1 MLNHRGPFGERAG
14 EVWLWDN
21 ARVETHSVPS
31 GVVLDV
37 IRLAGRWDVSPEELL
52 EGLDIPSETL
62 ADALARVP
70 LPSYLAVVE
79 RARTLTGE
87 PGLGF
92 CMGLQARVSAFG
104 HLGFAAMSAS
114 TVREA
119 IDLAVQFAPMISTAM
134 TLRLRVE
141 SGVASLIVEEV
152 ADLGNVRDVIV
163 IARLAALWTIALAL
177 TGEDLKGTAE
187 MAIARPP
194 YSARFEHLVP
204 PLAYDRP
211 TNRIVL
217 RAEAL
222 DVPLIMADPVAL
234 RLARE
239 HCEKALDSIS
249 SGGRLVRT
257 VRQLLSKPDGGFLGL
272 EEVAGAVHMSP
283 STLKRRLLLQGYS
296 LSGLL
301 QEERRDRALLLL
313 RSSAL
318 SIDDVADRL
327 GYSSVQNFTRAFR
340 RWTSTTPAAYRQS
353 CAANGASTMPLGPVL
368 RADGPNGAA

>member
-1 MLNHRGPFGERAG
+1 
-14 EVWLWDN
+14 
-21 ARVETHSVPS
+21 VPS
-31 GVVLDV
+31 GVLLDV
-37 IRLAGRWDVSPEELL
+37 IRLAGRWDVTADDLL
-52 EGLDIPSETL
+52 VGVEIPREILDDP
-62 ADALARVP
+62 LARVP
-70 LPSYLAVVE
+70 LASYLAVVD

-87 PGLGF
+87 PGFGF

-119 IDLAVQFAPMISTAM
+119 IEVAVQFAPMISTAM
-134 TLRLRVE
+134 TMRLRVE
-141 SGVASLIVEEV
+141 SGVASIIVEER
-152 ADLGNVRDVIV
+152 AELGNLRDVI
-163 IARLAALWTIALAL
+163 ILARLAALWTIAMSL

-187 MAIARPP
+187 VTIPEPP
-194 YSARFEHLVP
+194 YHARFEHLVP
-204 PLAYDRP
+204 PLTYGRP

-234 RLARE
+234 RVARE

-257 VRQLLSKPDGGFLGL
+257 VRQMLSKPDGGFLDL
-272 EEVAGAVHMSP
+272 EEAAEAVHMSP
-283 STLKRRLLLQGYS
+283 STLKRRLMLQGYS
-296 LSGLL
+296 LSMLL

-327 GYSSVQNFTRAFR
+327 GYSSVQNFARAFR
-340 RWTSTTPAAYRQS
+340 RWTGSTPAAYRLS
-353 CAANGASTMPLGPVL
+353 CANGGGSPLAAPVL
-368 RADGPNGAA
+368 RAHGPTDA

>member
-1 MLNHRGPFGERAG
+1 
-14 EVWLWDN
+14 
-21 ARVETHSVPS
+21 
-31 GVVLDV
+31 
-37 IRLAGRWDVSPEELL
+37 VSPEELL

-62 ADALARVP
+62 GDALGRVP
-70 LPSYLAVVE
+70 LSGYLAVLE
-79 RARTLTGE
+79 RARARTGE

-92 CMGLQARVSAFG
+92 CLGLQARVSAFG

-119 IDLAVQFAPMISTAM
+119 IDIAVQFAPIISTAM
-134 TLRLRVE
+134 NLRLRVE
-141 SGVASLIVEEV
+141 SGVASLIVEER
-152 ADLGNVRDVIV
+152 ADLGSVRDVVV
-163 IARLAALWTIALAL
+163 IARLAALWTIAQAL

-187 MAIARPP
+187 IAIPRPA
-194 YSARFEHLVP
+194 YSSRFEHLVP
-204 PLAYDRP
+204 PLTYDRP

-257 VRQLLSKPDGGFLGL
+257 VRQLLSKPDGGFLDL
-272 EEVAGAVHMSP
+272 DEVADSVHMSP
-283 STLKRRLLLQGYS
+283 STLKRRLMLQGYS
-296 LSGLL
+296 LSALL

-327 GYSSVQNFTRAFR
+327 GYSSVQNFARAFR
-340 RWTSTTPAAYRQS
+340 RWTGTTPAAYRQS
-353 CAANGASTMPLGPVL
+353 CVMNGVAVMSPAPGLRPL
-368 RADGPNGAA
+368 PNGSG

>member
-1 MLNHRGPFGERAG
+1 M
-14 EVWLWDN
+14 
-21 ARVETHSVPS
+21 ETHSVPS

-37 IRLAGRWDVSPEELL
+37 IRLVGRWDVGRAELL
-52 EGLDIPSETL
+52 EGVELPGETL
-62 ADALARVP
+62 DDPLGRVP
-70 LPSYLAVVE
+70 LTSYLAIVD

-104 HLGFAAMSAS
+104 HFGFAAMSAS

-119 IDLAVQFAPMISTAM
+119 IDIAIQFAPMISTAM
-134 TLRLRVE
+134 ALRLRVE
-141 SGVASLIVEEV
+141 SGLASLIVEEH

-163 IARLAALWTIALAL
+163 IARIAALWTIAIAL

-187 MAIARPP
+187 MAIPQPA
-194 YSARFEHLVP
+194 YHARFEHLVP
-204 PLAYDRP
+204 HATYGRP
-211 TNRIVL
+211 THRIVM

-234 RLARE
+234 RVARE

-257 VRQLLSKPDGGFLGL
+257 VRQLLSKPDGGFLDL
-272 EEVAGAVHMSP
+272 EEVAEAVHMSP
-283 STLKRRLLLQGYS
+283 STLKRRLMLQGYS
-296 LSGLL
+296 LSALL

-327 GYSSVQNFTRAFR
+327 GYSSVQNFARAFR
-340 RWTSTTPAAYRQS
+340 RWTGTTPAGYRQS
-353 CAANGASTMPLGPVL
+353 CAANGGSTMPHAPVL
-368 RADGPNGAA
+368 RADWREV

>member
-1 MLNHRGPFGERAG
+1 M
-14 EVWLWDN
+14 
-21 ARVETHSVPS
+21 ETHSVPS
-31 GVVLDV
+31 GVVADV
-37 IRLAGRWDVSPEELL
+37 IRLAGRWDVPPEELL
-52 EGLDIPSETL
+52 EGLEFPKETL
-62 ADALARVP
+62 DDALARVP
-70 LPSYLAVVE
+70 LPSYLAVLD

-92 CMGLQARVSAFG
+92 CLGLQAHVSAFG
-104 HLGFAAMSAS
+104 HFGFAAMSAS

-119 IDLAVQFAPMISTAM
+119 IEIAVQFAPMISTAM
-134 TLRLRVE
+134 SMRLLVE
-141 SGVASLIVEEV
+141 SGVASLIVEER
-152 ADLGNVRDVIV
+152 ADLGNVRDIVV
-163 IARLAALWTIALAL
+163 IARLASLWTIALSL

-187 MAIARPP
+187 MSIPEPP

-204 PLAYDRP
+204 PLTYGRP
-211 TNRIVL
+211 TSRIVL

-257 VRQLLSKPDGGFLGL
+257 VRQLLSKPDGGFLDL
-272 EEVAGAVHMSP
+272 EEVADAVHMSP
-283 STLKRRLLLQGYS
+283 STLKRRLMLQGYS
-296 LSGLL
+296 LSALL

-327 GYSSVQNFTRAFR
+327 GYSSVQNFARAFR
-340 RWTSTTPAAYRQS
+340 RWTGTTPAAYRQS
-353 CAANGASTMPLGPVL
+353 CATNGTSPTPLAPVL
-368 RADGPNGAA
+368 RIDGPNGDA

>member
-1 MLNHRGPFGERAG
+1 M
-14 EVWLWDN
+14 
-21 ARVETHSVPS
+21 ETHSVPS
-31 GVVLDV
+31 GVLLDV
-37 IRLAGRWDVSPEELL
+37 IRLAGRWDVSPDDLL
-52 EGLDIPSETL
+52 AGVDIPREVL
-62 ADALARVP
+62 DDPVARVP
-70 LPSYLAVVE
+70 LASYLVVVD

-87 PGLGF
+87 PGFGF

-104 HLGFAAMSAS
+104 HLGFAAMSAG

-119 IDLAVQFAPMISTAM
+119 IEIAVQFAPMISTAM

-141 SGVASLIVEEV
+141 SGVASIIVEEG

-163 IARLAALWTIALAL
+163 LARLAALWTIAMSL

-187 MAIARPP
+187 VSIPEPP
-194 YSARFEHLVP
+194 YHARFEHLVP
-204 PLAYDRP
+204 PLTYGRP

-249 SGGRLVRT
+249 AGGRLVRT
-257 VRQLLSKPDGGFLGL
+257 VRQLLSKPDGGFLDL
-272 EEVAGAVHMSP
+272 EEAAEAVHMSP

-296 LSGLL
+296 LSALL

-327 GYSSVQNFTRAFR
+327 GYSSVQNFARAFR
-340 RWTSTTPAAYRQS
+340 RWTGSTPAAYRLS
-353 CAANGASTMPLGPVL
+353 CMNGATAPLVAPLLSGPTD
-368 RADGPNGAA
+368 A

>member
-1 MLNHRGPFGERAG
+1 MTTHSARAG
-14 EVWLWDN
+14 
-21 ARVETHSVPS
+21 THSVPS

-37 IRLAGRWDVSPEELL
+37 IRLARKWDVSAEELL
-52 EGLDIPSETL
+52 EGLDIHGETL
-62 ADALARVP
+62 ADAAARVP

-79 RARTLTGE
+79 RARALTGE

-92 CMGLQARVSAFG
+92 CLGLQRRASAFG

-119 IDLAVQFAPMISTAM
+119 IDLAVQFAPMISTAL

-141 SGVASLIVEEV
+141 SGVASLIVEDV
-152 ADLGNVRDVIV
+152 ADLGSVRDVIL
-163 IARLAALWTIALAL
+163 IARLAGLWSIALAL

-187 MAIARPP
+187 MAIPRPP

-222 DVPLIMADPVAL
+222 DVPLLMADPVAV
-234 RLARE
+234 RVARE
-239 HCEKALDSIS
+239 QCEKALDSIS

-257 VRQLLSKPDGGFLGL
+257 VRQLLLKPDGGYLRFD
-272 EEVAGAVHMSP
+272 EVAGAIGMSP
-283 STLKRRLLLQGYS
+283 STLKRRLLLHGYS
-296 LSGLL
+296 LSALVD
-301 QEERRDRALLLL
+301 EERRDRALLLL

-318 SIDDVADRL
+318 SNEDVAERL
-327 GYSSVQNFTRAFR
+327 GYSTLQNFVRAFR
-340 RWTSTTPAAYRQS
+340 RWTSTTPTAYRRS
-353 CAANGASTMPLGPVL
+353 CSASG
-368 RADGPNGAA
+368 RASRSALFG